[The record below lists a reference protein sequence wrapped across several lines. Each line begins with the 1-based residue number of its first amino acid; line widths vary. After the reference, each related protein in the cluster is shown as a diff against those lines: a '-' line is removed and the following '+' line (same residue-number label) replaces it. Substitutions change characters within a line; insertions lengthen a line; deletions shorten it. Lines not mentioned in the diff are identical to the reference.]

1 MNKTIREAST
11 YLTGLLPPDSNF
23 YTADDLLRLGM
34 PDFVVRR
41 IKVEVA
47 DRLSKSMVVPS
58 TDWLDMER
66 TVASTAWKQFK
77 ETVKGE
83 AHLPRKHAAEIIDY
97 VVIETVELIV
107 APRRRVIEWLFG
119 HTQEASIGEVRQ
131 RSQYVTINRYL
142 IDALV
147 RYMERKD
154 LPTITR
160 VAAVDVIKTV
170 DNRYVSGFTP
180 LSWAQLIDPLFQLTR
195 NRVDSDLIHDFFI
208 DKGREDLAVLF
219 PEEPSRI
226 ERVHLIE
233 RLSMGPL
240 SKRPVDDLKLT
251 RSQPAA
257 QVLVAVEP
265 APIVHQHV
273 QEVVQIPDPMPAEE
287 SLLEQVQVNQDVEA
301 DEASILAHQQ
311 LSLLE
316 AETGEDHPPA
326 SIVPIWQRY
335 LSDVPNQIDEE
346 DSPSEYEPEE
356 MVPFAQSFA
365 PQEEVSATIASSLRS
380 VGFQRAKLVD
390 WLKTHENTYIQRVF
404 DGNEMAY
411 FRTIAELESSH
422 DWSDAQ
428 SLLKGWVRSA
438 DVDLENAEL
447 GHLVDQLQIYFTKND
462 S

>member
-34 PDFVVRR
+34 PDFIVRR

-77 ETVKGE
+77 ETVRGE
-83 AHLPRKHAAEIIDY
+83 AHLPRNHAAEIIDY

-107 APRRRVIEWLFG
+107 TPRRRVIEWLFG

-142 IDALV
+142 IDSLI

-154 LPTITR
+154 FPTITR

-195 NRVDSDLIHDFFI
+195 NRVDSDLIHDFFM
-208 DKGREDLAVLF
+208 DKGREDLAALF
-219 PEEPSRI
+219 PEESSRI

-240 SKRPVDDLKLT
+240 SKRPVEDVKLKKNQ
-251 RSQPAA
+251 SP
-257 QVLVAVEP
+257 VMLVVPDEP

-273 QEVVQIPDPMPAEE
+273 QELVQIPDPTPAQVT
-287 SLLEQVQVNQDVEA
+287 LLEQMQVKQEVEP
-301 DEASILAHQQ
+301 EEVSIPAQQ
-311 LSLLE
+311 QINRLE
-316 AETGEDHPPA
+316 AETGEDHPSA
-326 SIVPIWQRY
+326 SIVPIWQQY
-335 LSDVPNQIDEE
+335 LSDMPDHVDAE
-346 DSPSEYEPEE
+346 DAPGEYEPDE

-365 PQEEVSATIASSLRS
+365 PQNGEPSIIASSLRS

-428 SLLKGWVRSA
+428 SVLKDWVRSA
-438 DVDLENAEL
+438 DIDLENAEL
-447 GHLVDQLQIYFTKND
+447 AHLVDQLQIYFTRND